1 MDASW
6 GLHHH
11 VEATFDYHR
20 KHCIPKFY
28 VLINHENAKVSGSL
42 QTNEVKFNN
51 VNCIKLSF

>member
-11 VEATFDYHR
+11 VEAIFDYHR

-28 VLINHENAKVSGSL
+28 VLINHENAKVRGSL

-51 VNCIKLSF
+51 VN